1 MQDYNELPELI
12 DEAVLERVR
21 KFGTATLAD
30 GMIGLGIH
38 RDGCMDASM
47 MPVDETSYMIGTACT
62 VETQDGD
69 NFPIHVAI
77 YMSKPGYVLVVD
89 GKGYQD
95 RAYLGDLM
103 GGAAKAI
110 GLNGIVMDGCVRDK
124 VGLRELGIPVFSKGF
139 MQRGPAKKDKGKI
152 NNSISCAGVKVNPGD
167 LVVGDYDGVV
177 VIPRDRIEGVLAAAE
192 KKSAYEDKRREAIAE
207 YARLREEGKSPL
219 PNLAPQW
226 VIDMLGKA

>member
-1 MQDYNELPELI
+1 MQDYNELPELL
-12 DEAVLERVR
+12 DEALLERVR

-30 GMIGLGIH
+30 GMIGLGIP

-110 GLNGIVMDGCVRDK
+110 GLAGLVVDGCVRDK
-124 VGLRELGIPVFSKGF
+124 VGLRELGIPVFSKGY
-139 MQRGPAKKDKGKI
+139 MQRGPAKKDKGRI
-152 NNSISCAGVKVNPGD
+152 NNPVTCAGARVNPGD

-177 VIPRDRIEGVLAAAE
+177 VIPRDRIEEVLAAAE

-207 YARLREEGKSPL
+207 YARLRETGGEL

-226 VIDMLGKA
+226 VTDMLAKA

>member
-1 MQDYNELPELI
+1 MQDYNELPELL
-12 DEAVLERVR
+12 DEALLERVR

-30 GMIGLGIH
+30 GMIGLGIP

-110 GLNGIVMDGCVRDK
+110 GLAGLVVDGCVRDK
-124 VGLRELGIPVFSKGF
+124 VGLRELGIPVFSKGY
-139 MQRGPAKKDKGKI
+139 MQRGPAKKDKGRI
-152 NNSISCAGVKVNPGD
+152 NNPVTCAGARVNPGD

-177 VIPRDRIEGVLAAAE
+177 VIPRDRIEEVLAAAE

-207 YARLREEGKSPL
+207 YARLREIGGEL

-226 VIDMLGKA
+226 VTDMLAKA